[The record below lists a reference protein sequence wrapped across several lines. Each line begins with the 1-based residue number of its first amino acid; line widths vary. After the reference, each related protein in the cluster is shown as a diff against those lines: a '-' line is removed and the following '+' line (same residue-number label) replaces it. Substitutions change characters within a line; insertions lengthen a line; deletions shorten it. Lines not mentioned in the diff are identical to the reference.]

1 MLKLKKPD
9 YPVAIA
15 TKTKFEDSDEHESS
29 SSEHVR
35 NPKHLRFFFSFFSIE
50 NVSGS
55 MIFKKKKLTK
65 IFIYKAL
72 NIEKYCVFF
81 LE

>member
-29 SSEHVR
+29 SEHVI
-35 NPKHLRFFFSFFSIE
+35 NPKHLRFFFSF
-50 NVSGS
+50 
-55 MIFKKKKLTK
+55 L

>member
-35 NPKHLRFFFSFFSIE
+35 NPKHLRFFSFFFSIE

-55 MIFKKKKLTK
+55 MI
-65 IFIYKAL
+65 
-72 NIEKYCVFF
+72 
-81 LE
+81 

>member
-35 NPKHLRFFFSFFSIE
+35 NPKHLCFFSFFPIE

-55 MIFKKKKLTK
+55 MILKKKK
-65 IFIYKAL
+65 I
-72 NIEKYCVFF
+72 
-81 LE
+81 